1 MLEDKE
7 FPLISYGKKLNRRK
21 GGGGE
26 AQVIIDAALSS
37 SLFWLNWDT
46 QGYLLH

>member
-21 GGGGE
+21 SGGG

-37 SLFWLNWDT
+37 SSLFWVSWDT
-46 QGYLLH
+46 QGCLLH